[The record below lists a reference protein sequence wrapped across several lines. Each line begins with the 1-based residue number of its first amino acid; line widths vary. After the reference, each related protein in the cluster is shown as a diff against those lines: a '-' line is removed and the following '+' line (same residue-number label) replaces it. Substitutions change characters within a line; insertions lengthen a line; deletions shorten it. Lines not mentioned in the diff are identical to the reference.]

1 MCEVGAKTAN
11 VARHA
16 LVNALQICETEKI
29 KKITRGRRNS
39 NQLGGSGKG
48 VGLLVYIRAIWCSLS
63 ICLGSCLCHIRLSY
77 SSHLGEI
84 CIRNHFKCFR
94 LNTQINRK
102 GFPMNAYECVLQRLP
117 FPSLSPLSSAVL
129 LFANPC

>member
-39 NQLGGSGKG
+39 NQLGGKWEGGWATRIYQSH
-48 VGLLVYIRAIWCSLS
+48 LVLSLS
-63 ICLGSCLCHIRLSY
+63 LTGAAYSTLILIALG
-77 SSHLGEI
+77 
-84 CIRNHFKCFR
+84 
-94 LNTQINRK
+94 
-102 GFPMNAYECVLQRLP
+102 
-117 FPSLSPLSSAVL
+117 
-129 LFANPC
+129 